1 MRRYGYLWRFY
12 TVRSGRR
19 VGDESVILVAAN
31 LSSHRRQRSFPYC
44 VIMVT
49 RILLQLNCLS
59 SCHCSF
65 GAIFGALAC
74 SRQRQLRVSYPAI
87 QRRFEARLQQRFRD
101 DLRRDCSSN
110 SETI

>member
-1 MRRYGYLWRFY
+1 MLRYGYLWRFY

-19 VGDESVILVAAN
+19 VGDESVIDAN
-31 LSSHRRQRSFPYC
+31 LSSHWRQRSFPYC
-44 VIMVT
+44 VIMAT

-87 QRRFEARLQQRFRD
+87 QRRFEERLQQRFRD
-101 DLRRDCSSN
+101 DLRRDCSSS
-110 SETI
+110 SEMI